1 MAVVIRL
8 ARCGTK
14 HKPKYRV
21 LVADSRRFV
30 TSKYI
35 DTLGTYIPK
44 VGVQKE
50 HINLDHAKIAEW
62 MKKGAQPS
70 ERVKYLMK
78 KATESVAK

>member
-35 DTLGTYIPK
+35 ENLGTYIPK

-62 MKKGAQPS
+62 MKKGAQPT
-70 ERVKYLMK
+70 ERVKHLMK
-78 KATESVAK
+78 KASESATK